1 MKISFFMP
9 KLDIGGIERV
19 FITYANELVQR
30 GYDID
35 FVLCVTGG
43 TLQPLLSKK
52 IRVINLGN
60 IKLRK
65 SLFPLRS
72 YLKKVKP
79 DYLYTGSNLQN
90 IISIIAGYKL
100 KTKIIISQ
108 HNYFNID
115 VQKQGKWSFFEQKA
129 MRLIYPHANYI
140 IAVSKGI
147 KEYLTNSIKIKE
159 NKIIYLPNPIDI
171 KYTITQSKEKVPEKL
186 PEKYIIYIGRLS
198 PVKNLSLLLEAF
210 DKANI
215 NETHLIIVGDGNEYE
230 NIKEKASK
238 LSKKDKI
245 FLLGSKSNPLPYLA
259 NALCTVLCSYSEAL
273 PTILL
278 ESMTL
283 NIPIIATPTQGA
295 LELIPKT
302 KGNYI
307 SKDFNDV
314 NEFKNLLELAFHNS
328 YINNMEEYITTFSIK
343 QIVDKFESIIICSQ

>member
-19 FITYANELVQR
+19 FITYANELVKR
-30 GYDID
+30 GYDVN
-35 FVLCVTGG
+35 FVLCISGG
-43 TLQPLLSKK
+43 TLQPLLSKEIK
-52 IRVINLGN
+52 IINLGN
-60 IKLRK
+60 IKLRRA
-65 SLFPLRS
+65 LFPLRN
-72 YLKKVKP
+72 YLKKDKP

-147 KEYLTNSIKIKE
+147 KEYLINSIKIKE

-171 KYTITQSKEKVPEKL
+171 KYTIARSKEKVPEKL

-215 NETHLIIVGDGNEYE
+215 NETHLIIIGDGIEYE
-230 NIKEKASK
+230 KIKETAFN

-245 FLLGSKSNPLPYLA
+245 HLLGSKSNPLPYLA

-283 NIPIIATPTQGA
+283 NVPIIATPTQGA
-295 LELIPKT
+295 LELIPRI

-307 SKDFNDV
+307 SKSFNDV
-314 NEFKNLLELAFHNS
+314 NELKNLLELTFKNNF
-328 YINNMEEYITTFSIK
+328 INNMEEYIATFSIK
-343 QIVDKFESIIICSQ
+343 HIVDKFESSITSSR